1 MSNLFESITNFFS
14 FNKKSGEEEV
24 EVKTNI
30 SSFVEPSNL
39 DGAVVSE
46 GGRVSY
52 NFNQEINASNEIELI
67 RRYREASR
75 IPEVSEAI
83 DEIVNECVSEN
94 AEGDAI
100 ALDLEKLDL
109 SDAIKKKMTD
119 EFATV
124 LDLFEFKERGS
135 DYLRKWYVDGR
146 IYFHKIIDK
155 SKPADGIK
163 ELRFINPISIKK
175 IVETEKVK
183 EGEINLTRIKREY
196 FQYAPSVKSKPIQV
210 ADSAPSQQMY
220 QPTFGQ
226 QNMQVI
232 QVSPEAIAYVTSGM
246 YDEDF
251 STVLSPLHPALRVT
265 NQLKTLED
273 SLVIYRLA
281 RAPERRIFYI
291 DVGGLTKPKADQY
304 VKDMMSKF
312 KNNISYDAMTGEI
325 KDQRRHLSM
334 MEDFWIPRR
343 DNGKTTEITT
353 LPGGCLAMDTK
364 VSLMDGR
371 ELSITDIENEMKAG
385 KELWTY
391 SCDEFT
397 GKVKPGLITW
407 AGITQESAKVM
418 KITLDNGESLICT
431 PDHKF
436 PIYNKGFV
444 EAKDLRVDTS
454 MIPLYRKKEI
464 LGNHKKNDYEMVF
477 DNETKTWIYTHRMV
491 RNEMDLPLEV
501 FEEDFGDGYA
511 VHHKN
516 YNRYDNTPNNLCL
529 MSFKDHRKYH
539 SSIGFSK
546 EAQQMGA
553 LASAAR
559 LQWIKE
565 TQKIEIDSF
574 IFNTIIDSVKGKTT
588 HQITIED
595 VVEILNENEYCVNR
609 LQELN
614 KDKSVP
620 NWNVDIG
627 FTVGIV
633 RKAPLNFGYSS
644 WLEFR
649 KSVDFHNHRIISI
662 EYLDEPITV
671 GTLTIDD
678 KEIVHGHH
686 TFALSC
692 GIFTKNSNLSQLE
705 DVEYFL
711 KKMYKSLKVPYSRFM
726 TDSPV
731 AGLGRSSE
739 ITREEIKFQKFI
751 DRLRNRFGSM
761 ILDVLGSQLKL
772 KGIMSEEEWTEFEPK
787 VKLDWAKDN
796 FFTEMKEAE
805 LIRERMM
812 TLQQVDPYVGKYLDR
827 KYVFTNVLRMT
838 DEQVKEVEQGNEKDR
853 AEHPEF
859 FPDLMDPANPNG
871 LTMPQNMPL
880 DEPPEQDD
888 SEDNRKN

>member
-1 MSNLFESITNFFS
+1 MASLFENVTNFFS
-14 FNKKSGEEEV
+14 FSKKGTEDKETL
-24 EVKTNI
+24 VKDEI
-30 SSFVEPSNL
+30 VSFVEPTAL

-52 NFNQEINASNEIELI
+52 NFNQEVNATNEIELI

-100 ALDLEKLDL
+100 ALDLEDLEL

-119 EFATV
+119 EFKNV
-124 LDLFEFKERGS
+124 LNLFEFKERGS

-155 SKPADGIK
+155 TKPGEGIK

-183 EGEINLTRIKREY
+183 DGKINLTKIKREY
-196 FQYAPSVKSKPIQV
+196 FQYSPSVKSKPIQI
-210 ADSAPSQQMY
+210 ADSGQSQQIY
-220 QPTFGQ
+220 TPNFGQ
-226 QNMQVI
+226 QSMQVI
-232 QVSPEAIAYVTSGM
+232 QVAPEAIAYVTSGM

-251 STVLSPLHPALRVT
+251 STILSPLHPALRVC

-312 KNNISYDAMTGEI
+312 KNNVAYDAMTGEI

-353 LPGGCLAMDTK
+353 LPGG
-364 VSLMDGR
+364 
-371 ELSITDIENEMKAG
+371 
-385 KELWTY
+385 
-391 SCDEFT
+391 
-397 GKVKPGLITW
+397 
-407 AGITQESAKVM
+407 Q
-418 KITLDNGESLICT
+418 
-431 PDHKF
+431 
-436 PIYNKGFV
+436 
-444 EAKDLRVDTS
+444 
-454 MIPLYRKKEI
+454 
-464 LGNHKKNDYEMVF
+464 
-477 DNETKTWIYTHRMV
+477 
-491 RNEMDLPLEV
+491 
-501 FEEDFGDGYA
+501 
-511 VHHKN
+511 
-516 YNRYDNTPNNLCL
+516 
-529 MSFKDHRKYH
+529 
-539 SSIGFSK
+539 
-546 EAQQMGA
+546 
-553 LASAAR
+553 
-559 LQWIKE
+559 
-565 TQKIEIDSF
+565 
-574 IFNTIIDSVKGKTT
+574 
-588 HQITIED
+588 
-595 VVEILNENEYCVNR
+595 
-609 LQELN
+609 
-614 KDKSVP
+614 
-620 NWNVDIG
+620 
-627 FTVGIV
+627 
-633 RKAPLNFGYSS
+633 
-644 WLEFR
+644 
-649 KSVDFHNHRIISI
+649 
-662 EYLDEPITV
+662 
-671 GTLTIDD
+671 
-678 KEIVHGHH
+678 
-686 TFALSC
+686 
-692 GIFTKNSNLSQLE
+692 NLSQLE

-772 KGIMSEEEWTEFEPK
+772 KNVMSEDEWTELK
-787 VKLDWAKDN
+787 DKIKLDWAKDN

-838 DEQVKEVEQGNEKDR
+838 DEQVKEVEDGNEKDR

-859 FPDLMDPANPNG
+859 FPDLMDPNNPNG
-871 LTMPQNMPL
+871 LTMPQNQPL
-880 DEPPEQDD
+880 EEPPEEDD
-888 SEDNRKN
+888 SEDNRKQ